1 MTSLAGTLFAKLP
14 APVRRLVP
22 SELQADLRDRFGQW
36 LPGDIGFEPI
46 PPAPVHG
53 ERTGPPDFIVL
64 GRAESGARWWMS
76 QIADHPDVAP
86 SRSLDEAA
94 LAFSRYGTDSFGPDQ
109 IDRFHALFPRRP
121 GRIIGHWSADGLSY
135 PWVAPLLAR
144 AAPRAKVIVLVRDPV
159 ELLQD
164 GLAATADTRPPDA
177 GWNLADHVDLGF
189 FGGQLTRVRG
199 LFPSDQV
206 RVLQY
211 ERCVSDTAGVLA
223 QTFEFLGVDAT
234 ERPVLPHPSGAD
246 QWASGERLDGATRS
260 RLCAMYAD
268 DVGVLSHLVPDLDL
282 GLWPNFS
289 PPD

>member
-1 MTSLAGTLFAKLP
+1 MNSLAGTLFAKLP

-22 SELQADLRDRFGQW
+22 LELQADLRDRFGQW
-36 LPGDIGFEPI
+36 LPGDIGFEPT
-46 PPAPVHG
+46 PPAPAHG

-94 LAFSRYGTDSFGPDQ
+94 LAFSRYGTESFGPDQ

-121 GRIIGHWSADGLSY
+121 GRIIGHWSADGLCC

-144 AAPRAKVIVLVRDPV
+144 AAPRAKVIVFVRDPV
-159 ELLQD
+159 DLLQA
-164 GLAATADTRPPDA
+164 GLTATADTRPPNA
-177 GWNLADHVDLGF
+177 GWNLADNVDQGF
-189 FGGQLTRVRG
+189 FGSQLSRLRG

-211 ERCVSDTAGVLA
+211 ERCLSDTAAVLA
-223 QTFEFLGVDAT
+223 QTFEFLGVDAS
-234 ERPVLPHPSGAD
+234 ERPVLPHPSGFDPRA
-246 QWASGERLDGATRS
+246 AGARLALATRT
-260 RLCAMYAD
+260 RLSAMYAD
-268 DVGVLSHLVPDLDL
+268 DVILLSHLLPDLDL
-282 GLWPNFS
+282 GLWPNF
-289 PPD
+289 PPGD